1 MKDKS
6 VAKLI
11 KQEEKRQSET
21 LNLIPSENFVSKDVL
36 GALGSVLTNKYAEG
50 YSRNRYYGGNEFV
63 DKLENLTKK
72 RALKLFGL
80 SDKKWDV
87 NIQPYSG
94 SPANLAV
101 YLALVPL
108 GGKIMGMRLDMGGHL
123 THGHKVSATGK
134 IWKQIPYGVDKKTE
148 LIDYSELMKIAKKEK
163 PKLIVAGFTAYSR
176 IIDFKKFRRIAD
188 SVKAFLMVDMSHF
201 AGLVA
206 GKVYPSPFF
215 DKNDR
220 PLADVVM
227 ATTQKTL
234 RGPRA
239 AIIFSRKEISSL
251 IDKAVF
257 PGLQGGPHANN
268 IAAVAVALNEASGKA
283 FKNYAKQVVKNTK
296 VLADELK
303 KKGWRIISDGTDSHL
318 FLMDTAVKGILG
330 KEAGEL
336 LEKAGI
342 IVNKNTIPYG
352 NNSPFNP
359 SGIRLGAPAVT
370 TRGMKEKEMKKI
382 AGWVNDILSKKKKPG
397 VVRKEVIKLCKKF
410 HVS

>member
-1 MKDKS
+1 MKDKV

-11 KQEEKRQSET
+11 KQEEKRQAET
-21 LNLIPSENFVSKDVL
+21 LNLIPSENLVSKDVL
-36 GALGSVLTNKYAEG
+36 EALGSVLTNKYAEG

-63 DKLENLTKK
+63 DKLEVLTKE

-80 SDKKWDV
+80 SEKKWSV
-87 NIQPYSG
+87 NVQPYSG
-94 SPANLAV
+94 SPANMAI

-108 GGKIMGMRLDMGGHL
+108 GEKIMGMKLDMGGHL
-123 THGHKVSATGK
+123 THGHGVSATGK

-148 LIDYSELMKIAKKEK
+148 MLNYAELTRIAKKEK
-163 PKLIVAGFTAYSR
+163 PKLVVAGFTAYSR
-176 IIDFKKFRRIAD
+176 IIDFKKFRKIAD
-188 SVKAFLMVDMSHF
+188 AAKAYLMVDMSHF

-206 GKVYPSPFF
+206 GKASPSPF
-215 DKNDR
+215 
-220 PLADVVM
+220 PYADVVM

-239 AIIFSRKEISSL
+239 ALIFSKKEISSL

-268 IAAVAVALNEASGKA
+268 IAAVAVALEEARSAK
-283 FKNYAKQVVKNTK
+283 FKDYAKQIVKNSK
-296 VLADELK
+296 ILANELK
-303 KKGWRIISDGTDSHL
+303 KLGWRIISGGTDTHL
-318 FLMDTAVKGILG
+318 LMIDTAKRGILG

-342 IVNKNTIPYG
+342 IVNKNTIPYDV
-352 NNSPFNP
+352 NSPFNP
-359 SGIRLGAPAVT
+359 SGIRIGSPSAT

-382 AGWVNDILSKKKKPG
+382 AIWIDGILSKKAKPG
-397 VVRKEVIKLCKKF
+397 SVGKEVAKLCRKF
-410 HVS
+410 PL